1 MAVKIVQEGGLPP
14 LIALLRSPLDTIQE
28 QAAVAIRNISVNA
41 EYDVKIVQV
50 CVRVCCAGVRAC
62 VSRPHPRQYLYF
74 YTCKASKLSSK
85 MSAGGCA
92 RAARRYVGRQQ
103 VPSLLALL
111 VQEYKY

>member
-50 CVRVCCAGVRAC
+50 CVRVCRAPTR
-62 VSRPHPRQYLYF
+62 VSICTFIRV
-74 YTCKASKLSSK
+74 K
-85 MSAGGCA
+85 
-92 RAARRYVGRQQ
+92 Q
-103 VPSLLALL
+103 V
-111 VQEYKY
+111 K